1 MPITSMDLVANIL
14 DNKPA
19 EVSAGFH
26 QVMMDKIHALV
37 NDHKK
42 VVAANLFGGG
52 EQVPPTVT
60 PEPETKDNEK
70 VVADSQAE

>member
-26 QVMMDKIHALV
+26 QMMMDKVHAIV

-52 EQVPPTVT
+52 ETPTVT
-60 PEPETKDNEK
+60 SQPETKDNEE

>member
-52 EQVPPTVT
+52 ETPSVT

-70 VVADSQAE
+70 VVADSKAE